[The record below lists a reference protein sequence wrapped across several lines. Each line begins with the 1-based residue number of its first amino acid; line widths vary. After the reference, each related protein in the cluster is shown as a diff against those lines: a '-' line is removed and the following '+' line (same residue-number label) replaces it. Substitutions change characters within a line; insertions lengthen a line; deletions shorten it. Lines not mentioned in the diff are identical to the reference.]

1 MGFNEEKVK
10 GKPTTDVAKRS
21 RGRAPS
27 EGEGSPKKRG
37 SATSQVSLFE
47 RVPQSERLAWPDI
60 AAILSGVVSSLSK
73 LMGGGIVAF
82 YAGCQMG
89 GVTVAITFALSFL
102 LTWFVGRICYREGLP
117 SNVVSRYYIFGKKGS
132 AAGSLIWIFVIV
144 GVLAVGTVQLGNAI
158 LFAFGWESE
167 VARWALFIGISC
179 VWVFMALFGTKIIAR
194 MNAVF
199 VVALFCVMGYV
210 IYLIAADG
218 QLVEAATH
226 GILIPGVE
234 PVQGFAYSVN

>member
-1 MGFNEEKVK
+1 MGFNEEKAK

-117 SNVVSRYYIFGKKGS
+117 SNVVSRYYIFGK
-132 AAGSLIWIFVIV
+132 
-144 GVLAVGTVQLGNAI
+144 
-158 LFAFGWESE
+158 
-167 VARWALFIGISC
+167 
-179 VWVFMALFGTKIIAR
+179 
-194 MNAVF
+194 
-199 VVALFCVMGYV
+199 
-210 IYLIAADG
+210 
-218 QLVEAATH
+218 
-226 GILIPGVE
+226 
-234 PVQGFAYSVN
+234 